1 MPLPPSQGP
10 FVIRAGY
17 LAIALLGL
25 SAGLSVYAATR
36 APAPK
41 AAATMAGQ
49 LALDAP
55 LPTHVPPGVTLAIG
69 DPVTEHVLEHTGWI
83 KDLPFKVKWAE
94 ITGGPAVTE
103 AFHAGALD
111 VGSVANIPPIHAIWV
126 GLPVK
131 MIAVRFREDPD
142 GHPAFELAVSP
153 KAHVDSLKD
162 LRGKRI
168 AYSPGQVQ
176 GEIVQRV
183 LQAQGLTAKDVTL
196 VELPSPSADIY
207 VNALSAGLI
216 DVAPLGTGAAL
227 KRYLERFGPQGAKA
241 LKSGVRD
248 DFVTMYVPETTLK
261 DSGKAAALRVWVQ
274 VWARA
279 QAWINQHPDEWAQVY
294 YHGDQGLSQ
303 QDARYTVEALGRT
316 VVPRDWTDAIAR
328 EQASIGLMAEV
339 THHAPFDAHRLF
351 DRRFETLP
359 ADAFVQASSAP
370 GPATL
375 AAR

>member
-1 MPLPPSQGP
+1 
-10 FVIRAGY
+10 VIRAGY

-36 APAPK
+36 APAPQ
-41 AAATMAGQ
+41 AVATTAGQ
-49 LALDAP
+49 LPLDAP
-55 LPTHVPPGVTLAIG
+55 LPTRVPPGVTLAIG

-83 KDLPFKVKWAE
+83 KDLPFRVKWAE

-131 MIAVRFREDPD
+131 MVAVRFREDPD

-153 KAHVDSLKD
+153 KARVDSLKD

-183 LQAQGLTAKDVTL
+183 LQSQGLTAKNVTL

-216 DVAPLGTGAAL
+216 DIAPLGTGAAL
-227 KRYLERFGPQGAKA
+227 KRYLERFGPEGAKA

-261 DSGKAAALRVWVQ
+261 DPGKAAALRVWVQ

-279 QAWINQHPDEWAQVY
+279 QAWINQHPEEWAQAY

-303 QDARYTVEALGRT
+303 QDARYVVDAMGRT
-316 VVPRDWTDAIAR
+316 AVPRDWTDAIAR
-328 EQASIGLMAEV
+328 EQASIALMAEA

-359 ADAFVQASSAP
+359 ADAFAQAGGARGS
-370 GPATL
+370 ATL